1 VRALVCPGDGLIGE
15 TEVPRP
21 TPPAGQALIR
31 VRAAGLNHADLLMRD
46 KRRRPDSARRRD
58 PIAGGE
64 FAGEVVDLGP
74 DTSGFALG
82 ARVMG
87 LGPGFAEYV
96 VVPVGRLLPVPDDVE
111 WAAAGGAA
119 GALLTMYDALAR
131 AGRFQSGS
139 RVLFT
144 GATSGIG
151 AVGVRLAAVLGAS
164 MIVVTSRSESK
175 LRELLRLVGELACPI
190 EAVPVGPASP
200 LDGRVEDIDVAIDS
214 VGGPSFADLLAAVRV
229 SGHIVQVGRLGGRIT
244 SLDLDELARKRIVI
258 EGLTFR
264 TRSAEETERL
274 VADFRQDF
282 AGRLGDVLPVIAARY
297 GWEQATQ
304 AYDDLSSSRYVGKI
318 VLLLPEGAKP

>member
-1 VRALVCPGDGLIGE
+1 VRALVCPGDGLIAE

-21 TPPAGQALIR
+21 TPQAGQALIR
-31 VRAAGLNHADLLMRD
+31 VRAGLNHADLLMRD

-74 DTSGFALG
+74 DTSGFAPG
-82 ARVMG
+82 ARVMS

-119 GALLTMYDALAR
+119 GALLMMYDALVR

-139 RVLFT
+139 RRLFT

-164 MIVVTSRSESK
+164 MIVVTSRV
-175 LRELLRLVGELACPI
+175 LRLVGELACPI

-214 VGGPSFADLLAAVRV
+214 VGGPGFADLLAAVRV
-229 SGHIVQVGRLGGRIT
+229 SGHIVQVGWLGGRIT
-244 SLDLDELARKRIVI
+244 SLDLVSLRES
-258 EGLTFR
+258 E
-264 TRSAEETERL
+264 S
-274 VADFRQDF
+274 
-282 AGRLGDVLPVIAARY
+282 
-297 GWEQATQ
+297 
-304 AYDDLSSSRYVGKI
+304 
-318 VLLLPEGAKP
+318 